1 MPIENAAANVMAA
14 VSVLEHAKA
23 ACAHLCH
30 PGQMRRDSD
39 LHARAQLIHAVI
51 RTRRQF
57 KAFRD
62 RGLELQ
68 AALDRFKAR
77 REAMRA

>member
-1 MPIENAAANVMAA
+1 MPIENAAAQVMAA
-14 VSVLEHAKA
+14 VNVLEHAKA

-30 PGQMRRDSD
+30 HGLMRRDSD
-39 LHARAQLIHAVI
+39 LQRRAELIHAVI

-68 AALDRFKAR
+68 AALERFKTR

>member
-1 MPIENAAANVMAA
+1 MPAANAAANVMAA
-14 VSVLEHAKA
+14 INVLERAKA
-23 ACAHLCH
+23 ACANLCH
-30 PGQMRRDSD
+30 PGEMRSDSD
-39 LHARAQLIHAVI
+39 LRSRAQLIHAVI
-51 RTRRQF
+51 RTRSQF

-62 RGLELQ
+62 RGIELQ